1 MTAATHDPAPTTTPA
16 TAHRLPSAPSAL
28 DVVHLQTA
36 KRFMTF
42 AVPLLTLAVVLALSA
57 VVAGVF
63 YQLGS
68 RPGTA
73 EWVENSRSN
82 PGVLWALPGFLG
94 YYGVQSVATTF
105 PLALTLG
112 AGRRAFTAGTLLF
125 HGLLAAYIALAG
137 LVLLGV
143 EKATGQWFVGLYLM
157 DVSVLGG
164 GDPWRLVAVLFLG
177 SLAVMSAGAAFAAAW
192 VRFGARGPMALALGT
207 ALVLAVTALLLA
219 SQAAAVAEA
228 FELWWLAAAA
238 VVVIS
243 LACAAQQLLLR
254 RASVR

>member
-1 MTAATHDPAPTTTPA
+1 MTASTHDLAPTTT
-16 TAHRLPSAPSAL
+16 HRLPSAPTAV

-42 AVPLLTLAVVLALSA
+42 AVPLLTLAVALVISA
-57 VVAGVF
+57 VVSGVF

-73 EWVENSRSN
+73 EWVQNSRNNSA
-82 PGVLWALPGFLG
+82 VFWALPGFLG

-143 EKATGQWFVGLYLM
+143 ERLTGQWFVGLYLM
-157 DVSVLGG
+157 DVVILGG
-164 GDPWRLVAVLFLG
+164 GDPVRLALVLFLAT
-177 SLAVMSAGAAFAAAW
+177 LILMSVGAAFAAAW
-192 VRFGARGPMALALGT
+192 VRFGARGPAVLAMST
-207 ALVLAVTALLLA
+207 VLVLAVGALFLA
-219 SQAAAVAEA
+219 SQAQALVNA
-228 FELWWLAAAA
+228 FQPWWLVAAA
-238 VVVIS
+238 VVVIA
-243 LACAAQQLLLR
+243 LACAAQRQLLH